1 VVSKSRIATSVRVE
15 VSKPSEQA
23 TPVRAE
29 PVEAPREPLR
39 RAHPLPRRAV
49 TLQLSERLIGMAETI
64 GADLSERAER
74 LLGAE
79 IEREYWRRWNTDNA
93 EAIAHYNARIEREG
107 LFSDRYRTFMRPDK
121 QS

>member
-1 VVSKSRIATSVRVE
+1 M
-15 VSKPSEQA
+15 
-23 TPVRAE
+23 
-29 PVEAPREPLR
+29 R
-39 RAHPLPRRAV
+39 RTDPLPRRTV
-49 TLQLSERLIGMAETI
+49 TLQLSERLIDMAETI

-79 IEREYWRRWNTDNA
+79 IEREYWKRWNTDNA